1 MRPDAAALLWAARR
15 AAQRVHDFIADRE
28 FSDYQQDVL
37 LRSAVER
44 QFEILGESLNRLSRA
59 DPLVASS
66 IPDLPRMVA
75 FRNILIQG
83 YATVDHAIVWDVA
96 ITRLPGTIALLDS
109 LLTRQDAEGGDSQNS

>member
-59 DPLVASS
+59 

-75 FRNILIQG
+75 FRNILIHG